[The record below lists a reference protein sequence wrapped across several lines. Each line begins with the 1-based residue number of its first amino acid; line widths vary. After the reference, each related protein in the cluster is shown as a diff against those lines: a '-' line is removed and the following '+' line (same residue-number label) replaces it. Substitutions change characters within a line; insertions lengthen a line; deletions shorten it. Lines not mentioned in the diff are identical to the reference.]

1 MENSVNNEISRG
13 QMDTII
19 LLTLIN
25 GDKHTNEIRD
35 EIENRTAG
43 NYIVKQG
50 TFYSCLDRIKKQ
62 GLVHE
67 FRSSTSDGIRRKFY
81 SLNQKGKNY
90 LEKHIHELPYSVVNF
105 VPTETT
111 ASSAENL
118 PNESI
123 EKTAETNETVN
134 KVEVKEPVVVSKP
147 EKVVENKQSE
157 DEFTAFLNSA
167 KQENDFTFINVDNF
181 SQSDKYFDSINQQIS
196 DEINIESQSKIS
208 KDFTENSINSAVND
222 DENDVF
228 DGFFTEKK
236 YNFDAVQPS
245 KTEQEKQETVSA
257 FYDNNDVGPAEYKD
271 ILKKLFPD
279 KQSAPAPAP
288 QQIQPAT
295 TEDVIEDK
303 IEENETYDNE
313 EIVEKFNET
322 SNKKKLFDK
331 TETKNTVSTGYKY
344 DFSDLYKMAD
354 EEGFRLKVSSSTN
367 RSEIGKILINKLN
380 FHTILIHFLL
390 ICLQIAVIA
399 LSVGKLLNA
408 KAYDYLII
416 IGVLAI
422 APITSGIIY
431 KIYPNARIKEIYLF
445 KNAIEIALML
455 TLNLILIICAFAVL
469 MNIDFNNGIQ
479 LLKYIILPILC
490 VINIPVYVFI
500 KYSLLDKNAYLSK

>member
-19 LLTLIN
+19 LLTLTN

-111 ASSAENL
+111 ASKHEDL
-118 PNESI
+118 TP
-123 EKTAETNETVN
+123 ETVEPNETVN
-134 KVEVKEPVVVSKP
+134 KVEVKEAASVVRP

-157 DEFTAFLNSA
+157 DEFTTFLNSA

-196 DEINIESQSKIS
+196 DEINIEAQSKIS
-208 KDFTENSINSAVND
+208 KDFTENSINNTVND
-222 DENDVF
+222 DENDIF

-236 YNFDAVQPS
+236 YNFDAAKAS
-245 KTEQEKQETVSA
+245 KTEQEKQETVNA
-257 FYDNNDVGPAEYKD
+257 FYDNNDIGPAEYKD

-279 KQSAPAPAP
+279 KQSAPTPAP
-288 QQIQPAT
+288 QQIQPAA
-295 TEDVIEDK
+295 TEDANEDK
-303 IEENETYDNE
+303 IEENDTYDSE
-313 EIVEKFNET
+313 EIAEKFNEV

-331 TETKNTVSTGYKY
+331 TETKNTVSSGYKY

-408 KAYDYLII
+408 KAYVYLII

-422 APITSGIIY
+422 APITSGVIY
-431 KIYPNARIKEIYLF
+431 KIHPNARIKEIYLF

-479 LLKYIILPILC
+479 LLKHIILPILC

>member
-35 EIENRTAG
+35 EIEKRTAG

-90 LEKHIHELPYSVVNF
+90 LEKHIHELPYSVANF
-105 VPTETT
+105 VPTEP
-111 ASSAENL
+111 AVSEPEKL
-118 PNESI
+118 PTETF
-123 EKTAETNETVN
+123 EKTEEKIETVN
-134 KVEVKEPVVVSKP
+134 KVEVKEPVTTKP
-147 EKVVENKQSE
+147 EKVVNNQSE

-181 SQSDKYFDSINQQIS
+181 SQSDKYFDAINQQIS

-208 KDFTENSINSAVND
+208 RDFTENSINNDVND
-222 DENDVF
+222 DGNDIF

-245 KTEQEKQETVSA
+245 KTEQEKQETVNA
-257 FYDNNDVGPAEYKD
+257 FYDNNDIGPAEYKD

-279 KQSAPAPAP
+279 KQPAPAP
-288 QQIQPAT
+288 QETQTAA

-303 IEENETYDNE
+303 IEEKEVFDNE
-313 EIVEKFNET
+313 EIVEEFNEKP
-322 SNKKKLFDK
+322 NKKKLFDRK
-331 TETKNTVSTGYKY
+331 IEAKNTVSSAYKY

-380 FHTILIHFLL
+380 FHTVLIHFLL

-408 KAYDYLII
+408 KAYVYLII

-422 APITSGIIY
+422 APITSGVIY
-431 KIYPNARIKEIYLF
+431 KVYPNARIKEIYLF

-455 TLNLILIICAFAVL
+455 TLNLILIIFAFAVL

>member
-19 LLTLIN
+19 LLTLID

-35 EIENRTAG
+35 EIEKRTAG
-43 NYIVKQG
+43 NYVVKQG

-62 GLVHE
+62 GLVRE

-90 LEKHIHELPYSVVNF
+90 LEKHIHELPYSVANF
-105 VPTETT
+105 VATEST
-111 ASSAENL
+111 AAK
-118 PNESI
+118 I
-123 EKTAETNETVN
+123 EK
-134 KVEVKEPVVVSKP
+134 PSF
-147 EKVVENKQSE
+147 EKIDNGKTEIKNENKLEESSLIESKNTVIDNKQAE
-157 DEFTAFLNSA
+157 DEFTSFLNSA

-196 DEINIESQSKIS
+196 DEIGVNNDLERKNDS
-208 KDFTENSINSAVND
+208 TMTNVND
-222 DENDVF
+222 INDGNNDVF

-236 YNFDAVQPS
+236 YNFDNVQTP

-257 FYDNNDVGPAEYKD
+257 FYDNGDLGPTEYKD

-279 KQSAPAPAP
+279 KQSTIK
-288 QQIQPAT
+288 QQSQTAAA
-295 TEDVIEDK
+295 EDVIEEKVDEDDYYG
-303 IEENETYDNE
+303 EEVSE
-313 EIVEKFNET
+313 EINNL

-331 TETKNTVSTGYKY
+331 AETKNTVSSGYKY
-344 DFSDLYKMAD
+344 DFGDLYKMAE

-390 ICLQIAVIA
+390 VCLQIAVIA

-408 KAYDYLII
+408 KPYTYFII

-422 APITSGIIY
+422 IPLISGIIY
-431 KIYPNARIKEIYLF
+431 KIYPNVRIKEIYLF
-445 KNAIEIALML
+445 KNAIEVALMI

-490 VINIPVYVFI
+490 VINIPIYVFI
-500 KYSLLDKNAYLSK
+500 KYSLLDRNAYLSK

>member
-19 LLTLIN
+19 LLTLTN

-111 ASSAENL
+111 ASKHEDL
-118 PNESI
+118 TP
-123 EKTAETNETVN
+123 ETVEPNETVN
-134 KVEVKEPVVVSKP
+134 KVEVKEPASVVRP

-157 DEFTAFLNSA
+157 DEFTTFLNSA

-196 DEINIESQSKIS
+196 DEINIEAQSKIS
-208 KDFTENSINSAVND
+208 KNFTENSINNTVND
-222 DENDVF
+222 DENDIF

-236 YNFDAVQPS
+236 YNFDAAKTS
-245 KTEQEKQETVSA
+245 KTEQEKQETVNA
-257 FYDNNDVGPAEYKD
+257 FYDNNDIGPAEYKD

-279 KQSAPAPAP
+279 KQSAPTPAP
-288 QQIQPAT
+288 QQIQPAA
-295 TEDVIEDK
+295 TEDANEDK
-303 IEENETYDNE
+303 IEENDTYDSE
-313 EIVEKFNET
+313 EIAEKFNEV

-331 TETKNTVSTGYKY
+331 TETKNTVSSGYKY

-408 KAYDYLII
+408 KAYVYLII

-422 APITSGIIY
+422 APITSGVIY
-431 KIYPNARIKEIYLF
+431 KIHPNARIKEIYLF

-479 LLKYIILPILC
+479 LLKHIILPILC